1 MGKIK
6 SFIARHKKKLTVGVV
21 SAIMACFSVV
31 NCFAAEGATTPAEA
45 SLKESF
51 TTGISGVSDTILG
64 YLAIVVPIALGIVVA
79 YIAIKKGISFM
90 KSLIGR

>member
-31 NCFAAEGATTPAEA
+31 NCFAAEPTAAETA
-45 SLKESF
+45 LKESF

-64 YLAIVVPIALGIVVA
+64 YLGIVAPIAIGIVVA

>member
-6 SFIARHKKKLTVGVV
+6 SFIARHKKKLSVGVF

-31 NCFAAEGATTPAEA
+31 NCFAAEPGAAEA

-51 TTGISGVSDTILG
+51 TTGISGISDTILG